1 MLGSSL
7 SALAEAKR
15 EGKGTGSGGRG
26 GRWPRRSGEVDLGDD
41 GGECD
46 EEKKIF
52 FLLSEKLIDDE
63 NGEL

>member
-1 MLGSSL
+1 
-7 SALAEAKR
+7 
-15 EGKGTGSGGRG
+15 
-26 GRWPRRSGEVDLGDD
+26 VDLGDD